1 MSEQAHGLD
10 GQPRDRAR
18 GKAGKETP
26 SRREPQ
32 TSFIQ
37 LDRRRTVQLPNRN
50 LTVNDIVQ

>member
-1 MSEQAHGLD
+1 MGEQAHGLD

-18 GKAGKETP
+18 GRAGKETP

-37 LDRRRTVQLPNRN
+37 LDRVEQFSYRTG
-50 LTVNDIVQ
+50 I

>member
-1 MSEQAHGLD
+1 MGEQAHGLD

-18 GKAGKETP
+18 GRAGKETP

-50 LTVNDIVQ
+50 LTVNDSVQ